1 MILTVVELV
10 IQNQVA
16 YITDPDLDKTILTGL
31 MITADII
38 RAIIVTGA
46 HLITLTIQTGA
57 MHMNPGDTAYSIRF
71 LHFTRALILEV
82 HIIGIMMVSTTALT
96 TMCSG

>member
-16 YITDPDLDKTILTGL
+16 YITDPDLDKTTLTGL

-57 MHMNPGDTAYSIRF
+57 MHMHPGDIAYSIRF
-71 LHFTRALILEV
+71 LHFT
-82 HIIGIMMVSTTALT
+82 
-96 TMCSG
+96 